1 MEGERKILIG
11 GRIFRREDLFQAE
24 GEARKER
31 ARLPLEEKIR
41 ILVSLQQLA
50 RDWGRK
56 GDIIVWK
63 I

>member
-1 MEGERKILIG
+1 MEDERQILIG

-24 GEARKER
+24 KEARKER

-41 ILVSLQQLA
+41 ILVSLQKLA

-56 GDIIVWK
+56 GDVIVWE